1 MRRGI
6 VGAVAAAGMLMLV
19 GPAAAMANAGDVI
32 LGGSQSSVDYHAE
45 AAPAKPADG
54 GATIIGGNIQIVSD
68 RGTDDGQAGA
78 CDPDPRFGDHPRPD
92 DEGCEWDEPVGSGE
106 DFISFGRH
114 IGQQDFAPDTSGD
127 TGSGD
132 GGSGDVSG
140 DTDASPDGAYAPMT
154 TATRESFNGRGGLDD
169 AGNLFL
175 EDRPVL
181 DDEDLNLRIVGA
193 GISNYLAPQ
202 GNPNNRWRRLC
213 GTGKVEKL
221 DYDAELYGPFKEGD
235 TVPFVV
241 QVWDADWQNPSDMD
255 GGNQDYFIIDVFPA
269 YTKFDVATCRAMKP
283 DKPLPPPPATPP
295 AMKPTP
301 TPPAVAPNP
310 QPAAA
315 KPAAAAAVKGVKVVR
330 GRARLAGARTCPIRP
345 FNVRVTGRQ
354 IRRVTFFVDGRR
366 LGSVTRRI
374 GGQYRAS
381 VDPRRLRAG
390 VHRVRAR
397 VEFVRGAGPARTMN
411 MSFRVCARPAQRVQP
426 QFTG

>member
-1 MRRGI
+1 MRRRI
-6 VGAVAAAGMLMLV
+6 VGAVAAAGTLMLL

-32 LGGSQSSVDYHAE
+32 LGGSQGSVDYHAE
-45 AAPAKPADG
+45 AAPAKPAEG

-68 RGTDDGQAGA
+68 RGADGGTAGA

-92 DEGCEWDEPVGSGE
+92 DEGCDWDEPVGSGR

-114 IGQQDFAPDTSGD
+114 IGQQDFAPDTSGN

-132 GGSGDVSG
+132 GGSGDVTG
-140 DTDASPDGAYAPMT
+140 DTDTSPDGAYVPQT
-154 TATRESFNGRGGLDD
+154 TPTREGFNGRGGLDD
-169 AGNLFL
+169 AGNLFI

-181 DDEDLNLRIVGA
+181 DDEDLNLRIRGT

-202 GNPNNRWRRLC
+202 GNADNRWRRLC
-213 GTGKVEKL
+213 GMGMVEKL
-221 DYDAELYGPFKEGD
+221 DYNADMYGPFQPGD

-269 YTKFDVATCRAMKP
+269 GTKFDVKNCRAMKP
-283 DKPLPPPPATPP
+283 EKPLPPPPATPP
-295 AMKPTP
+295 LMKPAP
-301 TPPAVAPNP
+301 KPVVAP
-310 QPAAA
+310 QPA
-315 KPAAAAAVKGVKVVR
+315 PAAATPAPALAVKGVRVVR
-330 GRARLAGARTCPIRP
+330 GRARLAGARTCPVTA
-345 FNVRVTGRQ
+345 FNVRVTGRR

-366 LGSVTRRI
+366 VGAVTRSI

-397 VEFVRGAGPARTMN
+397 VEFVRGAGRARNLN
-411 MSFRVCARPAQRVQP
+411 MSFRVCARPAQQVRP